1 MAFKFLQACYG
12 SQPVIYQGID
22 LWKADWIES
31 HESQILLEPRQ
42 GEKYLFDIYYT
53 TIGKKKIKFA
63 FQEITNN
70 VYAFF
75 INE

>member
-1 MAFKFLQACYG
+1 MNDFRTAKG
-12 SQPVIYQGID
+12 KD
-22 LWKADWIES
+22 
-31 HESQILLEPRQ
+31 
-42 GEKYLFDIYYT
+42 EKYLFDIYYT

>member
-42 GEKYLFDIYYT
+42 GERCLFDIYYKK
-53 TIGKKKIKFA
+53 IGKKKIKFV